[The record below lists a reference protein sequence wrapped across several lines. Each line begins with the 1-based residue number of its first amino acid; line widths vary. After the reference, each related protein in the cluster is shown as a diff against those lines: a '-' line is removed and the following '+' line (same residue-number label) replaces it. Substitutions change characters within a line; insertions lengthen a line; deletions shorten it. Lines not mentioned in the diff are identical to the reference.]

1 MPRFL
6 ELEGGGGVE
15 RNVLFW
21 INGITIV
28 KGWMIA
34 CNLRELALDKNF
46 SENRVKVTIYGIA
59 KSQITNYVHLDIW
72 TLTQT
77 IFDGC
82 YHWSLFSSD
91 YQHHMLEDDEEK
103 TIGVSKKINTQFL
116 KEHIKIQMWIVLFQ
130 RLKSLGMMIQL

>member
-6 ELEGGGGVE
+6 ELDGGGGVQG
-15 RNVLFW
+15 NVLFW

-34 CNLRELALDKNF
+34 CGLRELALDENL

-59 KSQITNYVHLDIW
+59 KSQIRNCVHLDIW
-72 TLTQT
+72 KLTQT

-82 YHWSLFSSD
+82 YHWSLFSS
-91 YQHHMLEDDEEK
+91 YEQHHMLEDDEEK
-103 TIGVSKKINTQFL
+103 TIGVSTKNNTWLL
-116 KEHIKIQMWIVLFQ
+116 KEYRKIQMWIVLFQ
-130 RLKSLGMMIQL
+130 QNLCMMSQL